1 MSTRKIAIGVVLG
14 ILGLPVVLAL
24 VATASF
30 YALMSSYAPN
40 RTNGSIRSSG
50 QEREYLLYVPR
61 SYDPTRPTPLV
72 VSLHGAALWP
82 ATQMAATGWNALAEA
97 HGFLVVYPSGTT
109 LRGAGTSA
117 LPFRVWHL
125 GPDPVSSAN
134 GRFIADLID
143 TLAATYNVDPNRIYA
158 NGLSNG
164 GRMVFGLSCTLADR
178 LAAVGTVAA
187 AQDTPLSWCARAR
200 PVPLINVHGT
210 ADPLV
215 PYEGG
220 RKLVS
225 PRPFTAVS
233 TWTANWARR
242 NQCAPVPVASAVAE
256 DVTRLEYT
264 ACAADAAVVL
274 YSVRGGGHAWP
285 GGKPFPAWLVGRTT
299 RSIDATSLMWDFF
312 RQHPLRRN

>member
-14 ILGLPVVLAL
+14 ILGLPVVLVL
-24 VATASF
+24 VAAASF

-72 VSLHGAALWP
+72 ISLHGAALWP

-97 HGFLVVYPSGTT
+97 HGFLVAYPSGTT
-109 LRGAGTSA
+109 LRGAGTST

-134 GRFIADLID
+134 GRFVADLID

-187 AQDTPLSWCARAR
+187 AQDAPLSWCARPR

-220 RKLVS
+220 RKLAS
-225 PRPFTAVS
+225 PRPFAAVS

-299 RSIDATSLMWDFF
+299 RSIDATGLMWEFF